1 MAVLAALNL
10 RGVRESGTF
19 FAVPTY
25 LFMVAILGMC
35 AYGLLQLLAGDL
47 PDAESAELQIEP
59 AGGLGGAA
67 RPRWRCCSCWPARS
81 PRAVP
86 R

>member
-1 MAVLAALNL
+1 MVIVLAAMNL

-35 AYGLLQLLAGDL
+35 GYGLIQLLTGTL
-47 PDAESAELQIEP
+47 PDVASADL
-59 AGGLGGAA
+59 
-67 RPRWRCCSCWPARS
+67 RDHPAR
-81 PRAVP
+81 RAGSS